1 MRDKL
6 KQYQKR
12 IETQLEKERD
22 LAKILIKNGN
32 KKYSDEWLV
41 INWDHWKRLR
51 LIEQNNL
58 SKALVLL
65 KKKKYLEKSLENTDG
80 QLDNLEQMV
89 HSIEFKQVE
98 IQVINGLKIGNDCLK
113 NLNQILSL
121 DNIEQLMDD
130 TKEAVDMQN
139 VFLVVFILTAW
150 LKI

>member
-1 MRDKL
+1 M
-6 KQYQKR
+6 
-12 IETQLEKERD
+12 
-22 LAKILIKNGN
+22 
-32 KKYSDEWLV
+32 
-41 INWDHWKRLR
+41 R

-139 VFLVVFILTAW
+139 VFLVVFILTA
-150 LKI
+150 